1 MKKLTVGIIGFDHIH
16 ARQFRDSFLRHPEQ
30 YDILGCADVPAKDG
44 SYPEDSEVR
53 RLRNLGGDFGTLYAN
68 YRDLLDLRPDVVA
81 VCSTISR
88 YPDMAEEC
96 CARGIVSVVEK
107 PMAVSLKD
115 AMRMYRS
122 SEGYG
127 VPLFVKWPIIWC
139 RAFER
144 VRELIREGAVGRVL
158 RIQYRSPATL
168 GPHSG
173 RYTPEERRKM
183 WWFHRELGGGS
194 IMDYAGYGH
203 ALLTYLLGKPALRE
217 FGISKNFMMPY
228 SDAEDYSAFLMDF
241 GDCVGW
247 VEGSWSTV
255 NSGEIPTGPVV
266 YGSDGVLVADRF
278 SPEVKLYRRFD
289 HKFTPPDAVYTVDAD
304 DFPDI
309 ADDLYRHLVHGHPV
323 SELMLRDF
331 NLTVMAELDAGI
343 RSLSTGAAEP
353 VSIPETGSGT
363 R

>member
-1 MKKLTVGIIGFDHIH
+1 
-16 ARQFRDSFLRHPEQ
+16 
-30 YDILGCADVPAKDG
+30 
-44 SYPEDSEVR
+44 
-53 RLRNLGGDFGTLYAN
+53 
-68 YRDLLDLRPDVVA
+68 
-81 VCSTISR
+81 
-88 YPDMAEEC
+88 
-96 CARGIVSVVEK
+96 
-107 PMAVSLKD
+107 
-115 AMRMYRS
+115 
-122 SEGYG
+122 
-127 VPLFVKWPIIWC
+127 
-139 RAFER
+139 
-144 VRELIREGAVGRVL
+144 
-158 RIQYRSPATL
+158 
-168 GPHSG
+168 
-173 RYTPEERRKM
+173 M

-241 GDCVGW
+241 GDCVGC